1 MEPGG
6 AEGQLAAP
14 PVAPPPPPP
23 AWEAVLHLVL
33 PILASQFDRYSV
45 RLVSREWRG
54 AADHTWQAAAL
65 NCSPPGPGPPPP
77 RLASG
82 AFLLPRLRSLS
93 LLEFNTQQQL
103 EDVVGNQLHEVVGSG
118 ALPLLRSLELCT
130 WVNHW
135 GQWRLYAGL
144 DRLHLLPQLQRLSLE
159 GIHLHHLEQF
169 SRLTALTELSIEVTL
184 VQPGAPPLS
193 VAGVSC
199 LVALPHLQALS
210 LPQLEEGERE
220 ALAALT
226 RLTRLDFTAAGKS
239 AVGPSL
245 LPLAPRLLEL
255 SVSLAHKHEHFIV
268 AYPRVEWASLR
279 ALTSLR
285 RLTVAHLAAYTFFA
299 APEVTWSDEAS
310 TAHEADLL
318 VAALS
323 EVRAVELS
331 GCRSAGCRAMK

>member
-103 EDVVGNQLHEVVGSG
+103 EDVVGNQLHE
-118 ALPLLRSLELCT
+118 
-130 WVNHW
+130 
-135 GQWRLYAGL
+135 
-144 DRLHLLPQLQRLSLE
+144 LQRLSLE

>member
-130 WVNHW
+130 SPA
-135 GQWRLYAGL
+135 WRA
-144 DRLHLLPQLQRLSLE
+144 PAATPAW
-159 GIHLHHLEQF
+159 
-169 SRLTALTELSIEVTL
+169 TA
-184 VQPGAPPLS
+184 
-193 VAGVSC
+193 C
-199 LVALPHLQALS
+199 
-210 LPQLEEGERE
+210 
-220 ALAALT
+220 
-226 RLTRLDFTAAGKS
+226 
-239 AVGPSL
+239 
-245 LPLAPRLLEL
+245 
-255 SVSLAHKHEHFIV
+255 
-268 AYPRVEWASLR
+268 
-279 ALTSLR
+279 
-285 RLTVAHLAAYTFFA
+285 TFFRSCSA
-299 APEVTWSDEAS
+299 CRWRAS
-310 TAHEADLL
+310 TSTTWNNSGGSTTGGSGGCALL
-318 VAALS
+318 RCG
-323 EVRAVELS
+323 EP
-331 GCRSAGCRAMK
+331 